1 MPIATLTT
9 KKQITIPAQIARLW
23 DLKQGDGIMFITTTE
38 EDGSIRVFP
47 IKRKALLGM
56 RGSVKPKKPVKSM
69 EELRKIAREERASR
83 HVRAK
88 SER

>member
-23 DLKQGDGIMFITTTE
+23 DLKQGDGIMFITE
-38 EDGSIRVFP
+38 EDGAIRVFP
-47 IKRKALLGM
+47 IKRRSLLEM

-69 EELRKIAREERASR
+69 EELRKIAREERVSR

>member
-9 KKQITIPAQIARLW
+9 KKQITVPAQISRLW
-23 DLKQGDGIMFITTTE
+23 DLKQGDGIMFIE
-38 EDGSIRVFP
+38 EDGAIRVFP
-47 IKRKALLGM
+47 IKRKALLEM

-83 HVRAK
+83 HVHAK

>member
-9 KKQITIPAQIARLW
+9 KNQITIPAQISRLW
-23 DLKQGDGIMFITTTE
+23 DLKQGDGIMFIE
-38 EDGSIRVFP
+38 EDGAIRVFP
-47 IKRKALLGM
+47 IKRRSLLGM
-56 RGSVKPKKPVKSM
+56 RGSVKSKKPVKSM

>member
-9 KKQITIPAQIARLW
+9 KKQITIPAQISRLW
-23 DLKQGDGIMFITTTE
+23 DLKQGDGIMFIE
-38 EDGSIRVFP
+38 EDGAIRVFP
-47 IKRKALLGM
+47 IKRKSLLEM
-56 RGSVKPKKPVKSM
+56 RGSVRPKKPVKSM

>member
-9 KKQITIPAQIARLW
+9 KKQITIPAQISRLW
-23 DLKQGDGIMFITTTE
+23 DLKQGDGVMFIE
-38 EDGSIRVFP
+38 EDGTIRVFP
-47 IKRKALLGM
+47 IKRRSLLEM
-56 RGSVKPKKPVKSM
+56 RGSVKPEKPVKSM

>member
-9 KKQITIPAQIARLW
+9 KKQITVPAQISRLW
-23 DLKQGDGIMFITTTE
+23 DLKQGDGIMFIE
-38 EDGSIRVFP
+38 EDGAIRVFP
-47 IKRKALLGM
+47 IKRRSLLGM
-56 RGSVKPKKPVKSM
+56 RGSVKPKKSVKSM